1 MSVKRGSTLFLR
13 TVILLTGAAVLMFCI
28 FVIPSGLR
36 STTNWL
42 GYRPVL
48 VGMMLPSFPFF
59 IGLYQ
64 AWKLLNYVDKDRAFS
79 KGAFKALKTIKYCAA
94 AISLMYFINLPFI
107 IRAALFDDAPGVIM
121 LGLMFTFGPLAVAV
135 IAGLLQKLLK
145 NAINIKSKND
155 LTV

>member
-1 MSVKRGSTLFLR
+1 MSLKRGSTLFLR
-13 TVILLTGAAVLMFCI
+13 TVILLTGIAVLLLCV
-28 FVIPSGLR
+28 FVIPSGLKT
-36 STTNWL
+36 TTNWL

-48 VGMMLPSFPFF
+48 VGMILPVIPFF
-59 IGLYQ
+59 IGLYN
-64 AWKLLNYVDKDRAFS
+64 AWNLLNYVDKNKAFS
-79 KGAFKALKTIKYCAA
+79 KGSFNALNSIKYSAA
-94 AISLMYFINLPFI
+94 AISLIYFINLPFI